1 MCNFLLLTLPF
12 IFLKYIECEQF
23 LRNKELLAT
32 LSCLSGTECVAFI
45 FLRNVHPHE
54 VFFMFQ
60 ERYEK
65 NLSTYQMIPFHL
77 MVIYYLT
84 IMNMQCCFC

>member
-60 ERYEK
+60 ETSRFLEHK
-65 NLSTYQMIPFHL
+65 KESPGEAILKGEGMKKI
-77 MVIYYLT
+77 
-84 IMNMQCCFC
+84 